1 MKVKIKMMGLLKK
14 VFGRNE
20 VLIELNKSERTE
32 LKEVILKLIEI
43 SDALRDLLLDP
54 ELKDPRPNILVLVN
68 GREISV
74 LGGLEAEIRDGDEV
88 VLIPVIHGG
97 FSAKNFNH
105 KFWTIDITSPYSSL
119 FKVQKPKILRSF
131 NQLRINLNLFSR

>member
-1 MKVKIKMMGLLKK
+1 MVKMKVKIKMMGLLKK

-43 SDALRDLLLDP
+43 SDVLRDLLLDP

-97 FSAKNFNH
+97 FSAK
-105 KFWTIDITSPYSSL
+105 KL
-119 FKVQKPKILRSF
+119 
-131 NQLRINLNLFSR
+131 